1 MKIKNIAAFL
11 LILMSFFT
19 CQNET
24 KSDMSSG
31 MIKVSIMY
39 PNSEDGTFNM
49 NYYKENHM
57 PMLAEL
63 FGESLKQY
71 SIDKG
76 ISGRLPNEPASYI
89 AIGHLY
95 FDTLSEYQEGFKKH
109 GKIILDDIPNY
120 TNIKPTVQISKV
132 IK

>member
-1 MKIKNIAAFL
+1 MKIKNIATFL
-11 LILMSFFT
+11 LILMSFFS

-49 NYYKENHM
+49 NYYKEKHM

-63 FGESLKQY
+63 FGESLKKY
-71 SIDKG
+71 SIDEG
-76 ISGRLPNEPASYI
+76 ISGRLTSEPASYI

-95 FDTLSEYQEGFKKH
+95 FDTLPEYQEGFKKH